1 MTTEKAT
8 RLTKLWIRKECHYM
22 KKHPAETVGIAY
34 GTVLMG
40 LVSSILVN
48 L

>member
-8 RLTKLWIRKECHYM
+8 RLTKLWIRKECKYLRT
-22 KKHPAETVGIAY
+22 HPAETVGVAY
-34 GTVLMG
+34 STAIIG
-40 LVSSILVN
+40 LIGSILVN

>member
-8 RLTKLWIRKECHYM
+8 RLTKLWIRKEYNYM
-22 KKHPAETVGIAY
+22 KKHPAETVGVAY
-34 GTVLMG
+34 STAIIG
-40 LVSSILVN
+40 LIGSILVN